1 MKKITLASGL
11 LLYLFSGKSLAQ
23 FTSVWT
29 AAYQHTAS
37 AGYSNEGRMVAEDPM
52 GNVFILSDN
61 TSDIDQN
68 GVQGTNTY
76 HYVTVAKYS
85 TNGSLLNSL
94 VIDVYNH
101 ATTGFNNPGAFGLE
115 VDAAGD
121 VYIGYT
127 TWDAITGYDIVLEK
141 YDNNLSNIWIN
152 FYITLFDDIGID
164 FKLHISGT
172 VYALVKSTGMT
183 TTYSI
188 IESVP
193 LSVPPILI
201 YSFPGAFVGLNS
213 IALDG
218 NQIVYAG
225 GYSLKAGYKNAYLSA
240 IDVTTHSILWGSIYT
255 PSHYYGDDEINQVTV
270 GVDGNIYSVG
280 TSFQGPNGNQ
290 AVVLKNSPGNRK
302 FDFIEFMSAGGIGI
316 YGLFIDASESGWVY
330 IGAVDEADPKA
341 YVFRIPDDGIYN
353 APGTIGFAPEP
364 LSAFTSVNSLKLTD
378 MKVSSNSRVY
388 ITGSIEATGPSGDYT
403 CSFLSKA
410 FVVFGNALID
420 GGSFSVDGDFDHNYE
435 GVGLSL
441 DYSKADVYWI
451 RNSWDDLHNSEVVE
465 LLDVNV
471 PAPLRKAND
480 TFVTD
485 ILVSPNPATSYID
498 IKSDAIL
505 NSVEITDLRGSRLS
519 KENFSGEEHRMDI
532 SGLSPGIYLVRATSA
547 EGDEIIKKIAVN

>member
-1 MKKITLASGL
+1 MKKITLAGGL
-11 LLYLFSGKSLAQ
+11 LLYLFSGKTQAQ

-29 AAYQHTAS
+29 AAYQHTTS
-37 AGYSNEGRMVAEDPM
+37 SGYSNEGRKVAEDPS
-52 GNVFILSDN
+52 GNIFILSDN
-61 TSDIDQN
+61 TSDIDLN

-85 TNGSLLNSL
+85 TTGSLLNSL

-101 ATTGFNNPGAFGLE
+101 ATSGFDNPGAFGLE

-121 VYIGYT
+121 VYLGYT
-127 TWDAITGYDIVLEK
+127 TWDAVSGYDIVLEK
-141 YDNNLSNIWIN
+141 YDNNLSNMWIN
-152 FYITLFDDIGID
+152 FYVTQFDDLGID
-164 FKLHISGT
+164 FKLHSSGT
-172 VYALVKSTGMT
+172 IYALVKSSGIQ
-183 TTYSI
+183 TTYSV

-193 LSVPPILI
+193 LSVPPNLI

-240 IDVTTHSILWGSIYT
+240 IDVTTHSILWGTIYT
-255 PSHYYGDDEINQVTV
+255 PRNYLGDDEINQVTV
-270 GVDGNIYSVG
+270 GVDGNIYSIG
-280 TSFQGPNGNQ
+280 TSWQGPNGNQ
-290 AVVLKNSPGNRK
+290 AVVLKNSPGNKK
-302 FDFIEFMSAGGIGI
+302 FDFIEFMSAGGIGM

-330 IGAVDEADPKA
+330 IGAVDETDPKA
-341 YVFRIPDDGIYN
+341 YIFRIPDDGIYN
-353 APGTIGFAPEP
+353 APGTIGFAPVP
-364 LSAFTSVNSLKLTD
+364 VSAYTNVNSLKLTD

-388 ITGSIEATGPSGDYT
+388 ITGSINSTGPSGDFT
-403 CSFLSKA
+403 CSFLSKT

-420 GGSFSVDGDFDHNYE
+420 GGSFSVDGDVNSNYE

-441 DYSKADVYWI
+441 DYSKDDVYWI

-471 PAPLRKAND
+471 PAPLRKAAD

-485 ILVSPNPATSYID
+485 ISVSPNPATTYID
-498 IKSDAIL
+498 IKSDEVF
-505 NSVEITDLRGSRLS
+505 NSLEITDLRGSRLS
-519 KENFSGEEHRMDI
+519 MENFSGEELRVDI

-547 EGDEIIKKIAVN
+547 EGNEMIKKIVVN